1 MKKTIGIVL
10 LILAALVAVNVTLKL
25 SHAAGSPHT
34 NSQAYNTGHTVGM
47 VTAPILLGLAGLW
60 LLLSDRPGGVN
71 FPVKRVLAGL
81 GILAGLFLLALVAIY
96 LFYSS
101 HRSHRPPAPFTPTV
115 KASAPAS
122 GDHPP
127 AFPAAPSAIY
137 AVGQKVS
144 ANWGGQWTAGKITQ
158 VNPGGFTM
166 MVQLDDARW
175 PQPIVLSTNQLR
187 PE

>member
-25 SHAAGSPHT
+25 SHAAGSPLT
-34 NSQAYNTGHTVGM
+34 NSPAYNTGHTVGM
-47 VTAPILLGLAGLW
+47 VTAPILLGLVGLW

-81 GILAGLFLLALVAIY
+81 GILAGFFLLALVAIY

-115 KASAPAS
+115 KAAAPAP
-122 GDHPP
+122 GDNPP
-127 AFPAAPSAIY
+127 APADAPSAVY
-137 AVGQKVS
+137 AAGQKVS
-144 ANWGGQWTAGKITQ
+144 ANWGGHWTAGKITQ
-158 VNPGGFTM
+158 VNPGGFSM
-166 MVQLDDARW
+166 MVQLEDARW
-175 PQPIVLSTNQLR
+175 PQPIVLSTNLLR